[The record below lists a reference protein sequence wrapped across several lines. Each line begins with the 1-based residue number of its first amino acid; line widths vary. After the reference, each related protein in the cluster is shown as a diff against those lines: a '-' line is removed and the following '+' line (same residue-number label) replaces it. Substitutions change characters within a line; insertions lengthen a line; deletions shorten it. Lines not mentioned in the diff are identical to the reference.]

1 MSWLPQATL
10 LSGGGRRE
18 EVGEGVCVW
27 VGCQKSQNMLLFPLR
42 SAVPTRPFA
51 ERTNS
56 RGGTQTHTSPPK
68 KESLSFCQRRNPS
81 QSSSPL
87 CSSSYSLNTH
97 TQRFQKLC
105 CFDFMPASFQPF
117 FWRGKKKRTRD
128 TVVVSPPLP
137 PPPCILLFPSS
148 PRLPP
153 TLPSTPKEVTRPA

>member
-1 MSWLPQATL
+1 M
-10 LSGGGRRE
+10 
-18 EVGEGVCVW
+18 W
-27 VGCQKSQNMLLFPLR
+27 VGCQKSQNMLIFPLR

-56 RGGTQTHTSPPK
+56 TQTHTSPPK

-97 TQRFQKLC
+97 KLF

-117 FWRGKKKRTRD
+117 FLAGEEEEDKRHSGSQS
-128 TVVVSPPLP
+128 VPHSPS
-137 PPPCILLFPSS
+137 CILLFPSS